1 MIVAMAPRLRF
12 TESTPHVAAI
22 ADTVSMGS
30 TVQPSNQTETDMT
43 TENILSLIEYM
54 PAYLR
59 ASHEAAGNRGVYP
72 HNGAERVIVS
82 GPVDPTELSD
92 WARIVREGDAEI
104 FTHEDRADMYVEC
117 VPADALSEHDLA
129 DIDD

>member
-1 MIVAMAPRLRF
+1 
-12 TESTPHVAAI
+12 
-22 ADTVSMGS
+22 
-30 TVQPSNQTETDMT
+30 MT

-54 PAYLR
+54 PAFLR

-72 HNGAERVIVS
+72 HNGSERVIVS
-82 GPVDPTELSD
+82 GLVDPRDLND

-104 FTHEDRADMYVEC
+104 FSHADRADMYAEC
-117 VPADALSEHDLA
+117 IPADALSENDLA